1 MEVTRRPE
9 VPGARPIGAGASLA
23 HCRQAPA
30 PLLSW
35 RAMTF
40 LEVVAVLAAAGALA
54 LLWTSLQAREAAN
67 AAMRAACRA
76 EGLLFLDDTVA
87 LESMRPARDREGRM
101 ALRRVYGFEYSD
113 TGDNRRKGSV
123 TMLGSRI
130 LAVDMGPPTDD
141 PQGADFPR
149 TVPRDPTTSA

>member
-1 MEVTRRPE
+1 
-9 VPGARPIGAGASLA
+9 
-23 HCRQAPA
+23 
-30 PLLSW
+30 
-35 RAMTF
+35 MTF

-54 LLWTSLQAREAAN
+54 LLWTSLRAREAAN

-130 LAVDMGPPTDD
+130 LAVDMGPPPVD
-141 PQGADFPR
+141 PHGADFPR
-149 TVPRDPTTSA
+149 TAPRDPTTSA